1 MNKQRGFVLGIQM
14 YVYIAIAVAVLAAAG
29 YLKYQFSHLQS
40 ENAILTQNNA
50 VLKDNLSKAEQVNK
64 EADVTIKQL
73 QQDRTDADKALNDLR
88 LQKQR
93 DNKELSSLRDFISV
107 QRKDPTQDGQVSPIL
122 KSTIRSI
129 QNSRKGAQ
137 K

>member
-1 MNKQRGFVLGIQM
+1 MNKQKGFVLGIQM
-14 YVYIAIAVAVLAAAG
+14 YVYIAIAVVVLAGVG
-29 YLKYQFSHLQS
+29 YLKYQFNHLQS

-64 EADVTIKQL
+64 EADMTIKQL
-73 QQDRTDADKALNDLR
+73 QQDRAEADKALNDLR
-88 LQKQR
+88 IQKQR
-93 DNKELSSLRDFISV
+93 DNKELSSLRDFIGV
-107 QRKDPTQDGQVSPIL
+107 QRRDPTQDGQVSPIL

-129 QNSRKGAQ
+129 QNSRKGAA

>member
-1 MNKQRGFVLGIQM
+1 MNKQNGFVAGIQM
-14 YVYIAIAVAVLAAAG
+14 YMYIAIAVVIVAG
-29 YLKYQFSHLQS
+29 ISYLKYQFNHLQS

-64 EADVTIKQL
+64 AADITIKQL
-73 QQDRTDADKALNDLR
+73 QQDRADADKALNDLR
-88 LQKQR
+88 IQKQR
-93 DNKELSSLRDFISV
+93 DNKELSSLRDFITV

-122 KSTIRSI
+122 KSTIGSI
-129 QNSRKGAQ
+129 QNSRKGVQ

>member
-1 MNKQRGFVLGIQM
+1 MNKQKGFVLGIQM
-14 YVYIAIAVAVLAAAG
+14 YVYIAIAVAVLAGVG

-50 VLKDNLSKAEQVNK
+50 TLKDNLSKAEQVNK

-88 LQKQR
+88 IQKQR

-129 QNSRKGAQ
+129 QNSRKGAT